1 MSRIDRRL
9 AWRVNVSRSSNDYVL
24 QLADRGDPI
33 AWAELD
39 HRTNPT
45 VPPLTFEPERE
56 YLKRESDAY
65 VLLRAERGDPF
76 AWDELDY
83 RTHPLTSSPFASL

>member
-1 MSRIDRRL
+1 MSHIPRSL
-9 AWRVNVSRSSNDYVL
+9 AWRVNVSRSSNSYVL
-24 QLADRGDPI
+24 QLVDRGDPV

-45 VPPLTFEPERE
+45 APPLTFEPERE
-56 YLKRESDAY
+56 ALRRASDAY
-65 VLLRAERGDPF
+65 LLLRADRGDPF

-83 RTHPLTSSPFASL
+83 RTHPLTAS